1 MPLTGL
7 LAGECAA
14 SPGALVPMDR
24 LRDCCNR
31 GHARTSCPHAA
42 TIEPDA
48 AQFLVQSDRAGVIEI
63 AWAIEKNHHPVAVG
77 TLQIDSAPQPSLSQ
91 SGSTLQHQARAFA
104 ANYLR
109 QKGRA

>member
-7 LAGECAA
+7 FAGECAA
-14 SPGALVPMDR
+14 GPGALVPIDR

-31 GHARTSCPHAA
+31 GHARTSCPQAA

-48 AQFLVQSDRAGVIEI
+48 SQFLVTSDRDGVIEVS
-63 AWAIEKNHHPVAVG
+63 WAVEQNHHPVAVG
-77 TLQIDSAPQPSLSQ
+77 TLQISFPGPSSAPP
-91 SGSTLQHQARAFA
+91 LQQQARAFA

>member
-7 LAGECAA
+7 FAGECGD
-14 SPGALVPMDR
+14 SPGALLPIER

-31 GHARTSCPHAA
+31 GHARTRCPQAD

-48 AQFLVQSDRAGVIEI
+48 VQFLVKADRDDVIEVS
-63 AWAIEKNHHPVAVG
+63 WAIERNHHPIAVG
-77 TLQIDSAPQPSLSQ
+77 TLQISSTPLSQ
-91 SGSTLQHQARAFA
+91 SGPPLQYQARAFA

>member
-7 LAGECAA
+7 FAGECAA
-14 SPGALVPMDR
+14 CPGALVPMDR
-24 LRDCCNR
+24 LRNCCNP

-48 AQFLVQSDRAGVIEI
+48 AQFLVRSDRDGVIEI

-77 TLQIDSAPQPSLSQ
+77 TLQISTAPQSPPLA
-91 SGSTLQHQARAFA
+91 GPPLQHQARAFA